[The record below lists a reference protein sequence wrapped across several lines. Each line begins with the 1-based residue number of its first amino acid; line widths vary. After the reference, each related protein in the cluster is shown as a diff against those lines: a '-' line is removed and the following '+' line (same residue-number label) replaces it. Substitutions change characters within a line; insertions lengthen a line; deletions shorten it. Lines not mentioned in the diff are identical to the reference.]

1 MTGLQPIIESRIMPL
16 GLGDTQLCRL
26 PRSDIAFRS
35 RIPARKGIAAQT
47 RSQQRLHRDG
57 RMSMADIPQEWRA
70 YASKQAELDRRSSV
84 DPKAWGLEAGLDG
97 LLDGSSTPETM
108 DRTIAS
114 AARRSRYAQALLAK
128 HMRINVSVDGVAH
141 LEARSA
147 LTTIELRL
155 PAAQVT
161 LLKAA
166 LKGRRMMGADRTG
179 LSRARAVAR
188 RLAA

>member
-1 MTGLQPIIESRIMPL
+1 MAGLQLVIESRIMPL
-16 GLGDTQLCRL
+16 GLGDARLCRL
-26 PRSDIAFRS
+26 PRPDTAFRS

-57 RMSMADIPQEWRA
+57 GMGMADIPQEWRA

-97 LLDGSSTPETM
+97 LLDGSSAPDTV

-114 AARRSRYAQALLAK
+114 TARRSRYAQALLAR
-128 HMRINVSVDGVAH
+128 HMRINVNIDGVAH

-147 LTTIELRL
+147 LATIEQRMSTAHVMLLRE
-155 PAAQVT
+155 AI
-161 LLKAA
+161 
-166 LKGRRMMGADRTG
+166 KGRRMMGADRTN
-179 LSRARAVAR
+179 LSRARAAAR
-188 RLAA
+188 HLAA